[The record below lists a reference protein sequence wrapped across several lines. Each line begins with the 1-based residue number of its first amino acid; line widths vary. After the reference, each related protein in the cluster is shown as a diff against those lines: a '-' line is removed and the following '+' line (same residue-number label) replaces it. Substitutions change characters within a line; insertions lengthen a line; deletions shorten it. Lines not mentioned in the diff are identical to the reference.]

1 MTVFNVTRPRENSN
15 FTEHAQKPVC
25 VSVLVLARRGSAAG
39 ETVKSVRTHAFPTSA
54 RTHAGQVT
62 HTREAGMGC
71 GSRPQLGLVSRS
83 RRLPRRAR
91 EALWFLSVFSCL
103 LWGLFLLVGFVFVP
117 PPGPRAPT
125 TAVLAVPLP
134 RRSAVRAPPTAAPVV
149 EVWPSAHETC
159 GFWGLET
166 HVHCVPPGETP
177 KQTALAVLHLAGN
190 RSTPACRGAVQARF
204 GAQAPAR
211 LPFTGPAIG
220 RTPMNPWHP
229 EHPT

>member
-1 MTVFNVTRPRENSN
+1 MTVLNVTRPRENSN

-91 EALWFLSVFSCL
+91 EALWFLSCFLVCCGGCFCWS
-103 LWGLFLLVGFVFVP
+103 GLFLSPPPVPVLPPQPCLPSPCPVVLRFVHPPRPPPWWRFGPARMKLVGFGAWRPTCTVC
-117 PPGPRAPT
+117 PPGKRQNRPPWPFCTWPATGQPQRAEVRSRHGLGPRHRPGCRS
-125 TAVLAVPLP
+125 LARPL
-134 RRSAVRAPPTAAPVV
+134 
-149 EVWPSAHETC
+149 
-159 GFWGLET
+159 G
-166 HVHCVPPGETP
+166 
-177 KQTALAVLHLAGN
+177 
-190 RSTPACRGAVQARF
+190 
-204 GAQAPAR
+204 
-211 LPFTGPAIG
+211 
-220 RTPMNPWHP
+220 
-229 EHPT
+229 EHP